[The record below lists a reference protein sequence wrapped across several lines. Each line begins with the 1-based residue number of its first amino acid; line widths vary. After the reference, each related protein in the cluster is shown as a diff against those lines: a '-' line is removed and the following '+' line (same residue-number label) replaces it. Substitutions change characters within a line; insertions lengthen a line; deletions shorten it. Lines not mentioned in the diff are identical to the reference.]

1 MEELEMNKTFSQTKG
16 NEIAIRMMR
25 AAGIMI
31 GGKLQ
36 NGAAKT
42 FEETQMYQQYIVNC
56 DTAGYGFGG
65 DDIPERMLK
74 SFIAATSVYLGK
86 VKVSDPNV
94 ASALVLTDESGNFE
108 FAGIVEYHENEEND
122 GTDEP
127 GNWSYVLTFNEDDLK
142 ALEAKKKVA
151 RYLYGDDA
159 FKLVF
164 DKVAYDIGGISFE
177 HERYMYDACL
187 LCVDTL
193 IGVLDRETNDNETV
207 EIECPGYFVA
217 SAAVESGEKV
227 FAITPDG
234 AMKKIIKDDVSLS
247 A

>member
-1 MEELEMNKTFSQTKG
+1 MNKTFSQTKG

-56 DTAGYGFGG
+56 DTNGYAFGG

-94 ASALVLTDESGNFE
+94 AAALVLTDESGNFE
-108 FAGIVEYHENEEND
+108 FAGIVEYHENEENK
-122 GTDEP
+122 DEP
-127 GNWSYVLTFNEDDLK
+127 GNWSYVLTLNEEDLTD
-142 ALEAKKKVA
+142 LENTKEVKK
-151 RYLYGDDA
+151 YLYGDDA
-159 FKLVF
+159 FKVIL
-164 DKVAYDIGGISFE
+164 DKVAYDIGGIEFQKDSF
-177 HERYMYDACL
+177 MYACCKIL
-187 LCVDTL
+187 VET
-193 IGVLDRETNDNETV
+193 IVQVLDAEAVANDTV
-207 EIECPGYFVA
+207 DIELKGYVTFSVSVEGDEKA
-217 SAAVESGEKV
+217 YAV
-227 FAITPDG
+227 TPDG
-234 AMKKIIKDDVSLS
+234 AMKKLIKDDAALEV
-247 A
+247 